1 MWKANFPVVFVK
13 WGFLLYSSVYTAP
26 WVVGL
31 EANTTISGLGRYG
44 NNFKDEKVRNKK
56 KKKVRNKEQYKTVDF
71 SNFRMWLFRS
81 LLAFSNLVL

>member
-1 MWKANFPVVFVK
+1 MWKANSPVVFVK
-13 WGFLLYSSVYTAP
+13 WGFLLYSPVYAAP

-44 NNFKDEKVRNKK
+44 NNFKDEKVRNK
-56 KKKVRNKEQYKTVDF
+56 EQYKTVNF